1 MLKKKTKI
9 QIAILALL
17 LIILVVIKHSIPK
30 PLNWDK
36 TYEYGD
42 KIPYGCSGLY
52 SVLKDLFPTG
62 KISVNRF
69 SYYRCFQDKSLPKNS
84 IIIITDKFSPDTTD
98 RKALLD
104 HVALGNNLFIA
115 ASDIDNKMCHL
126 LGIKLQTK
134 GFVLNPFTKG
144 EKKIVFTDKEL
155 KKCGDFSTENMNEYI
170 DSIDNSTTKVLAGGM
185 SDNAMYFIKVNYGDG
200 HIYVNLIPEAFTN
213 YHFIYLKNDRFA
225 STCLSYLPANSD
237 VIWDEYY
244 KPYSS
249 SYQTPL
255 RYILSSP
262 ALRAAYI
269 LLVLSLLVYIFFTAR
284 RKQRIVPVMKPL
296 RNTSLDFV
304 ETIGR
309 LYFLKSNHRDIAMK
323 RLSYLTEWI
332 RTNRGINTAHINS
345 EFYTTL
351 SARTGID
358 RERIVNLFSIAA
370 GISAKK
376 TITKEDLIDF
386 NRLIEEFYNNVKKS

>member
-1 MLKKKTKI
+1 MKKKTKI
-9 QIAILALL
+9 QITLLALL

-52 SVLKDLFPTG
+52 SVLNDLFPSH
-62 KISVNRF
+62 KISLNRS
-69 SYYRCFQDKSLPKNS
+69 SYYRYLQGKSLPDNS

-104 HVALGNNLFIA
+104 QVALGNNLFIA

-126 LGIKLQTK
+126 LGIKLQTT
-134 GFVLNPFTKG
+134 GFVLNPFTQG
-144 EKKIVFTDKEL
+144 EKKVVFTDKEL
-155 KKCGDFSTENMNEYI
+155 IKCGDFSAENINYYI
-170 DSIDNSTTKVLAGGM
+170 DSIDYSTTEVLARGA
-185 SDNAMYFIKVNYGDG
+185 SDNAVYFIKVQYGDG
-200 HIYVNLIPEAFTN
+200 YVYVNLIPEAFTN

-269 LLVLSLLVYIFFTAR
+269 LLVFSLLVYIIFTAR

-296 RNTSLDFV
+296 KNTSLDFV

-309 LYFLKSNHRDIAMK
+309 LYFHKSNHRDIALK
-323 RLSYLTEWI
+323 RFSYLTEWI
-332 RTNRGINTAHINS
+332 RTNRGINTAHIND

-351 SARTGID
+351 SARTGTD
-358 RERIVNLFSIAA
+358 RDRIVNLFNVAA
-370 GISAKK
+370 GISAKT
-376 TITKEDLIDF
+376 TINKENLINF